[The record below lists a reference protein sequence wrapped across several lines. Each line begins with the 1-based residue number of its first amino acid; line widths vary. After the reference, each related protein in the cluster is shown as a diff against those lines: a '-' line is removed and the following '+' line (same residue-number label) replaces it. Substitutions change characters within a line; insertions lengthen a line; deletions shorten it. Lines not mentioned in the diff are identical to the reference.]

1 MMLGLNGEN
10 TMRLTVSQLR
20 RIIKEE
26 VSRAM
31 GAAPTGVPE
40 DYEVAEELDVAAA
53 DWVEQNRDE
62 LVAMLAD
69 NPELADKIVAAGKGK
84 VAESYVGDL
93 GRGVV
98 DSYKKAAAG
107 HFGGAVGALGLGG
120 AGGYLTAEIMAMMKD
135 PSLIPFTMLRELQLD
150 DKITMDGSALKA
162 MAVGAL
168 VGHLVGVAMDAK
180 KYAAQQK
187 VKSRPRRK

>member
-1 MMLGLNGEN
+1 
-10 TMRLTVSQLR
+10 
-20 RIIKEE
+20 
-26 VSRAM
+26 
-31 GAAPTGVPE
+31 
-40 DYEVAEELDVAAA
+40 LDVAAA

-150 DKITMDGSALKA
+150 DKIAMDGSALQA